1 MSSQHLL
8 KSHDT
13 EVGFSAVN
21 ALDLS
26 IHGMVNGLD
35 PGLQAV
41 VVVGK
46 SLGYLPNR
54 NTQRC
59 VLQHFGSFTFTKL
72 GWEVLEGM
80 PRTTL
85 VRCTLNARQIV

>member
-1 MSSQHLL
+1 MSSQHFL
-8 KSHDT
+8 KFRLK
-13 EVGFSAVN
+13 EAEFSAVN
-21 ALDLS
+21 GLDLLTPG
-26 IHGMVNGLD
+26 IVNGLD
-35 PGLQAV
+35 PGLQAA

-46 SLGYLPNR
+46 SLGYLPDR
-54 NTQRC
+54 NSQRC